1 MSKENSRSSY
11 LEERLPLK
19 TKLAFAGIAFT
30 SGLFSGLVLTT
41 GFTLFYNEKF
51 EVSWQLTSLA
61 WAIFIVWNAV
71 NDPLIGFLQER
82 TGSEKLG
89 RRTPY
94 VRYGAPIYAGLFIIS
109 WFPLIP
115 TELGLFINML
125 LVLYIFDTIFTTV
138 GLISYSLPAEMTVS
152 EHARSNLMVY
162 GSVAQSLALLIS
174 FILPQLLNDQPYN
187 EDPMFV
193 PFQIIMVIL
202 GIIGGIILFI
212 SSYHI
217 KENKYSVMEEPLSF
231 KDSFVQT
238 LKNKPFLIFEGANFI
253 YLIAQFI
260 LTNGVFY
267 YLTYVLGLV
276 DFLDKIIPLLIFFLC
291 VFIFLPVHSRI
302 VDRIGLKKA
311 FMFTLTFTGL
321 SFLLGFFG
329 LGWIYGTSLVLFV
342 LIGFGFSG
350 FFLTNQ
356 MVMADI
362 IDHDELLTG
371 KRRETS
377 YSGMNAL
384 ITKPANSLGP
394 ILLLSIAGLFGF
406 ESTID
411 YAAYS
416 SSTLLDVKMGLMLG
430 FTLIP
435 AIFIIIAAIII
446 YFFPLEGKEW
456 RKKKEELHEKHQQK
470 EEEFIEH
477 LKETGKL

>member
-1 MSKENSRSSY
+1 
-11 LEERLPLK
+11 
-19 TKLAFAGIAFT
+19 
-30 SGLFSGLVLTT
+30 
-41 GFTLFYNEKF
+41 
-51 EVSWQLTSLA
+51 
-61 WAIFIVWNAV
+61 
-71 NDPLIGFLQER
+71 
-82 TGSEKLG
+82 
-89 RRTPY
+89 
-94 VRYGAPIYAGLFIIS
+94 
-109 WFPLIP
+109 
-115 TELGLFINML
+115 
-125 LVLYIFDTIFTTV
+125 
-138 GLISYSLPAEMTVS
+138 
-152 EHARSNLMVY
+152 
-162 GSVAQSLALLIS
+162 
-174 FILPQLLNDQPYN
+174 
-187 EDPMFV
+187 
-193 PFQIIMVIL
+193 
-202 GIIGGIILFI
+202 
-212 SSYHI
+212 
-217 KENKYSVMEEPLSF
+217 MEEPLSF
-231 KDSFVQT
+231 KESFVQT

-253 YLIAQFI
+253 YLIAQYI

-276 DFLDKIIPLLIFFLC
+276 GFLDKIIPLLIFFLC

-302 VDRIGLKKA
+302 VDRFGLKKA

-394 ILLLSIAGLFGF
+394 ILLLSIAGLFSF
-406 ESTID
+406 DSSID
-411 YAAYS
+411 YAAYAP
-416 SSTLLDVKMGLMLG
+416 STLMDVRMGLMLG